1 MAELIELMRKTNMLR
16 IVGSCSLDILKFGIK
31 MAEKANDANNQ
42 LDAFKEALN
51 EVLDSRNKVA
61 AAIAFVYN
69 TKAFN
74 EKLDNAKMHL
84 EAVRRWACRAWPN
97 AGGVAVVDA
106 RLVEGSRLL
115 VGGSSGILQA
125 LFEVGMSWD
134 YVLDLPYIP
143 GSSLKGA
150 MRASAEAL
158 LGKDYKDIL
167 YSVFGPETESK
178 KKFAGCLEVFDA
190 YPVEAP
196 RGLLDVDVITP
207 HYYKGGEV
215 RSSELEVQP
224 MPIAHVSVAP
234 GTVFRF
240 VVAHRCPNSVLQQLS
255 RALRERLKIHASGA
269 GALATLLGMALFN
282 GIGARTG
289 KSYGVFTLERVS
301 FECPGG

>member
-1 MAELIELMRKTNMLR
+1 MQWRSILGLARDRALELLKVVAGAEGAQDPWVKARE
-16 IVGSCSLDILKFGIK
+16 SL
-31 MAEKANDANNQ
+31 ESVWKA
-42 LDAFKEALN
+42 
-51 EVLDSRNKVA
+51 RGGVA
-61 AAIAFVYN
+61 ASMAAEYSGG
-69 TKAFN
+69 A
-74 EKLDNAKMHL
+74 LQSRLAAARRHL
-84 EAVRRWACRAWPN
+84 EAVHRWACRAWPN

-115 VGGSSGILQA
+115 VGGSSGVLQA
-125 LFEVGMSWD
+125 VFEVGMAWD

-150 MRASAEAL
+150 MRASAQAL
-158 LGKDYKDIL
+158 LGGDYKGLLD
-167 YSVFGPETESK
+167 SVFGPETESK

-224 MPIAHVSVAP
+224 MPLVHVSVAP

-240 VVAHRCPNSVLQQLS
+240 VVAHRCPDRVLQQLS
-255 RALRERLKIHASGA
+255 QALRERLKINASGA
-269 GALATLLGMALFN
+269 GALAALLGAALLN
-282 GIGARTG
+282 GVGARTG
-289 KSYGVFTLERVS
+289 KGYGVFTLERVG
-301 FECPGG
+301 FECPRG